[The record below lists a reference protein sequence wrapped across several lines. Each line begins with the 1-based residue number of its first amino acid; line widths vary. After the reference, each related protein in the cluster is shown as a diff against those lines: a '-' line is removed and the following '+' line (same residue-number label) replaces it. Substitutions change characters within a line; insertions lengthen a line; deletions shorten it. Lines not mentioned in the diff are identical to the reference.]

1 MPGQFMLPQP
11 NAYRSMFRRDDGSH
25 DWETELTHGWQ
36 MIDQSSCG
44 SLAACIVECI
54 QGDAGA
60 NVLPPGYLKALKSH
74 CELRGML
81 LIVDEA
87 QTGLGRTG
95 DMFAIDREGVV
106 PDVLT
111 LSKPLA
117 NGLPLSAMITSSFLD
132 AECKKKGFLFT
143 STHANDPLI
152 AAVGNKTL
160 EIIMRDSLAANARAR
175 GEQLLVGL
183 RELQSR
189 HQCIGDVRG
198 RGLMA
203 GLEIVGD
210 RSSKANDP
218 ELAVRLA
225 KALWDSGIWCQ
236 MTNKAFVR
244 IGPSINCTSDQIVE
258 GLGLLETAFSSIEQ

>member
-11 NAYRSMFRRDDGSH
+11 NAYRSIFRHQDGSH
-25 DWETELTHGWQ
+25 DWETELNYGWES
-36 MIDQSSCG
+36 IDQSSCG

-60 NVLPPGYLKALKSH
+60 NVLPSGYLRALKRH

-95 DMFAIDREGVV
+95 DMFAIDHEEVV

-117 NGLPLSAMITSSFLD
+117 NGLPLSAMVTSALLD
-132 AECKKKGFLFT
+132 VECKRKGFLFT
-143 STHANDPLI
+143 STHVNDPLI
-152 AAVGNKTL
+152 AAIGNKTL
-160 EIIMRDSLAANARAR
+160 EIIMRDNLVANARER
-175 GEQLLVGL
+175 GEQLLTGL

-189 HQCIGDVRG
+189 QTCIGDVRG

-210 RSSKANDP
+210 RSSKANDVD
-218 ELAVRLA
+218 LATRLA
-225 KALWDSGIWCQ
+225 NALWDTGIWCQ

-244 IGPSINCTSDQIVE
+244 IGPPINCTSDQIVE
-258 GLGLLETAFSSIEQ
+258 GLGLLEAAFLSVR

>member
-1 MPGQFMLPQP
+1 MLPQP
-11 NAYRSMFRRDDGSH
+11 NAYRSVFRHGDGSH
-25 DWETELTHGWQ
+25 DWEKELNHGWEL
-36 MIDQSSCG
+36 IDQASCG
-44 SLAACIVECI
+44 SLAVCIVECI
-54 QGDAGA
+54 QGDAGV
-60 NVLPPGYLKALKSH
+60 NILPPGYLKALKRH

-106 PDVLT
+106 PHVLT

-117 NGLPLSAMITSSFLD
+117 NGLPLSAMITSSHLD

-143 STHANDPLI
+143 STHVNDPLI
-152 AAVGNKTL
+152 AAVGDKTL
-160 EIIMRDSLAANARAR
+160 EIIMKHNLVANARER
-175 GEQLLVGL
+175 GEQLLTGL

-210 RSSKANDP
+210 RSSKVNDP
-218 ELAVRLA
+218 ELVVRLA
-225 KALWDSGIWCQ
+225 KAMWDSGIWCQ
-236 MTNKAFVR
+236 TTNKAFVR
-244 IGPSINCTSDQIVE
+244 IGPPINCTSDQIVE
-258 GLGLLETAFSSIEQ
+258 GLRLLEAAFSSVDE

>member
-1 MPGQFMLPQP
+1 MLPQP
-11 NAYRSMFRRDDGSH
+11 NAYRSVFRHGDGSH
-25 DWETELTHGWQ
+25 DWETELNHGWEL
-36 MIDQSSCG
+36 IDQASCG

-54 QGDAGA
+54 QGDAGV
-60 NVLPPGYLKALKSH
+60 NILPPGYLKALKRH

-106 PDVLT
+106 PHVLT

-117 NGLPLSAMITSSFLD
+117 NGLPLSAMITSSHLD

-143 STHANDPLI
+143 STHVNDPLI
-152 AAVGNKTL
+152 AAVGDKTL
-160 EIIMRDSLAANARAR
+160 EIIMKHNLVANARER
-175 GEQLLVGL
+175 GEQLLTGL

-210 RSSKANDP
+210 RSSKVNDP
-218 ELAVRLA
+218 ELVVRLA
-225 KALWDSGIWCQ
+225 KAMWDSGIWCQ
-236 MTNKAFVR
+236 TTNKAFVR
-244 IGPSINCTSDQIVE
+244 IGPPINCTSDQIVE
-258 GLGLLETAFSSIEQ
+258 GLRLLEAAFSSVDE